1 MIKHLIIA
9 VGILAVGSVASAR
22 DIRVTAGQIQGQA
35 QGQLQGQQQ
44 SATTGNVSNNYENFR
59 NAPAFGAPG
68 LAASDEACMGSSS
81 GGAGVSAGAVGVSVT
96 FGSTWESYNCNLRMF
111 AQQLR
116 LAGAPKA
123 AIMILANHPE
133 VKKALQ
139 EAGTLPADP
148 VVTAPTPTTPR
159 TVTASSDKH
168 PACSPTSWATAETRK
183 ALGC

>member
-1 MIKHLIIA
+1 MLKHLIIA
-9 VGILAVGSVASAR
+9 VGILAAGIANAK
-22 DIRVTAGQIQGQA
+22 DIRITAGQIQGQA
-35 QGQLQGQQQ
+35 QGQQQNA
-44 SATTGNVSNNYENFR
+44 STGNINQNYENFR
-59 NAPAFGAPG
+59 QAPAFGAPG

-148 VVTAPTPTTPR
+148 APVVTTPATP
-159 TVTASSDKH
+159 TVTAGNTTSDKH

>member
-9 VGILAVGSVASAR
+9 AGILAAGVAHAKDVR
-22 DIRVTAGQIQGQA
+22 ITAGQIQGQA
-35 QGQLQGQQQ
+35 QGQQQKQ
-44 SATTGNVSNNYENFR
+44 DATTGSISNNYENFR
-59 NAPAFGAPG
+59 QAPAFGAPG
-68 LAASDEACMGSSS
+68 LAASDEACMGSTS
-81 GGAGVSAGAVGVSVT
+81 GGAGVSAGTIGVSVT

-148 VVTAPTPTTPR
+148 APTVTAPAAITP
-159 TVTASSDKH
+159 ASNKH
-168 PACSPTSWATAETRK
+168 PACSPSSWATAETRK

>member
-9 VGILAVGSVASAR
+9 VGILAFGSVASAR

-35 QGQLQGQQQ
+35 QGQQQ
-44 SATTGNVSNNYENFR
+44 SASTGNVSNNYENFR

-148 VVTAPTPTTPR
+148 APTVPPAPTGVGKSEAKER
-159 TVTASSDKH
+159 H
-168 PACSPTSWATAETRK
+168 PGCTGRFVNRDGDFYK
-183 ALGC
+183 ANCT

>member
-1 MIKHLIIA
+1 MLKALIIGA
-9 VGILAVGSVASAR
+9 IIGVISTFAHAK
-22 DIRVTAGQIQGQA
+22 DIRITAGQIQGQA
-35 QGQLQGQQQ
+35 QGQQQKQ
-44 SATTGNVSNNYENFR
+44 DATTGNITNTYENFR
-59 NAPAFGAPG
+59 QAPAFGSPG
-68 LAASDEACMGSSS
+68 LAASDEACMGSTS
-81 GGAGVSAGAVGVSVT
+81 GGAGVSAGTIGVSVT

-148 VVTAPTPTTPR
+148 VPPPPAVPTAITP
-159 TVTASSDKH
+159 ASDKH
-168 PACSPTSWATAETRK
+168 PACSPTSWATADTRK